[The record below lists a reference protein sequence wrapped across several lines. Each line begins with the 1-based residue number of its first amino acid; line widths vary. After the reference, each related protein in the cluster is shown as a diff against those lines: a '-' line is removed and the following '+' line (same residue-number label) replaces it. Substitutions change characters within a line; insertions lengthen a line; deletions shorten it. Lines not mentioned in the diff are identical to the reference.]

1 MGCVIDHLRADHEV
15 RVLRDFVDQ
24 RKIRVRAGEQGVIRW
39 MDVDFG
45 QDEIYLD
52 LERQGA
58 IQRLVFGLSSKEGPG
73 SGRMREFFELGQFV
87 PESRA
92 MPAKGAGSVGTRDR
106 HTAGQSQCS
115 ADAARGEAPRRAV
128 CLDGVAVACGC
139 DPLFHRS
146 LIPAGHICVH
156 ACLRCGTVTCAER
169 IGDDGRYTGE
179 AFMAYRPVEVP
190 GPVLRWLAMWPR
202 VSIDHAGAPSR
213 WPMSADL
220 VRYPTLYYPADLR
233 CETSEELS
241 TAEARLT
248 REQVTLSRTEAVRNA
263 KCPSVRPPAGM
274 PPMLQGFVSL
284 WEALQLSKDSD
295 VTTLIYLAQLRSP
308 ASVVAADLL
317 IRRADAFEIL
327 RQALDSNDAT
337 WNSAGIAM
345 ARDFRGDRVRLADL
359 LLTAISQAS
368 LAPSPEVPGRVV
380 GWSRLE
386 SLLVAVGDL
395 RLNSPEVIG
404 GLAALRH
411 RLSRS
416 DDTLRTAIDVILQE
430 LHSAPVR
437 PS

>member
-24 RKIRVRAGEQGVIRW
+24 RKIRVRAGEQGVLRR

-45 QDEIYLD
+45 QNEIYLD
-52 LERQGA
+52 LERQGTV
-58 IQRLVFGLSSKEGPG
+58 QRLVFGLSSKEGPG

-87 PESRA
+87 SESRTI
-92 MPAKGAGSVGTRDR
+92 PAKGADPVGTRDR
-106 HTAGQSQCS
+106 HSADQSQRS
-115 ADAARGEAPRRAV
+115 ADASRGEAPRPAV

-146 LIPAGHICVH
+146 LIPTGHICVH

-169 IGDDGRYTGE
+169 VGDDGRYTGE
-179 AFMAYRPVEVP
+179 AFIAYRPVQVP
-190 GPVLRWLAMWPR
+190 EPILRWLALWPR
-202 VSIDHAGAPSR
+202 VNIDHAGAPSR

-233 CETSEELS
+233 CETIEALS

-248 REQVTLSRTEAVRNA
+248 REQATLSRTEAIRKA
-263 KCPSVRPPAGM
+263 KCPSIRPPAGM
-274 PPMLQGFVSL
+274 PPMLQGFVAL

-308 ASVVAADLL
+308 ASVIAADLL
-317 IRRADAFEIL
+317 IRRADAFQIL
-327 RQALDSNDAT
+327 KQALDSSDAT

-345 ARDFRGDRVRLADL
+345 ARDFRGDRARLAEL
-359 LLTAISQAS
+359 LLTAINQAS
-368 LAPSPEVPGRVV
+368 LDPSPELPGRVV

-395 RLNSPEVIG
+395 RLNSPEVIR
-404 GLAALRH
+404 GLTGLRH

-416 DDTLRTAIDVILQE
+416 DDTLRTAIDVILHE
-430 LHSAPVR
+430 LNSSPVS